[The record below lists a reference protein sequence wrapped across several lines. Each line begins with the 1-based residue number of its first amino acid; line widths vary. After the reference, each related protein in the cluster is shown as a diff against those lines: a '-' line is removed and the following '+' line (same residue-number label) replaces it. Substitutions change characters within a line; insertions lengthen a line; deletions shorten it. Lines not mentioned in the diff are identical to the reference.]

1 MKPKKRD
8 ETASSSLL
16 PELMDIT
23 HLIEEQFGQPP
34 LAKHSLNAF
43 LSHVRLH
50 DGRQI
55 IVKESVH
62 AHIEADMLRF
72 LGKHLPC
79 AEVYYSSDSVLLMEY
94 LDDGCRIDEEEAA
107 RSLAQMHR
115 KRFEFFGFERDTTIG
130 PYVQI
135 NTPFSS
141 WRAFFSQQ
149 RVMQMATACHNEG
162 KINTALLKRI
172 TKFAENFDEYLNEPS
187 HPSLLHGDIWSG
199 NVLCKEGRATYIDPA
214 IYHAHYEMEIAF
226 ISLFNTY
233 SQRFFESYSEI
244 MSLDREFYTLRR
256 DIYNLYPLL
265 VHIRSFGGSYLL
277 QFEQI
282 LSRFGV

>member
-1 MKPKKRD
+1 
-8 ETASSSLL
+8 
-16 PELMDIT
+16 MDIT

-199 NVLCKEGRATYIDPA
+199 NVLTRENRFAALIDPA
-214 IYHAHYEMEIAF
+214 VYYGHFEMELAF
-226 ISLFNTY
+226 IGMFNTFGDAFY
-233 SQRFFESYSEI
+233 RRYGEHRHIEPGFFES
-244 MSLDREFYTLRR
+244 RAH
-256 DIYNLYPLL
+256 IYCLFPYL
-265 VHIRSFGGSYLL
+265 VHVRAFGSSYIRGLES
-277 QFEQI
+277 I
-282 LSRFGV
+282 LNRFGH